1 MNDTPASGS
10 VKELLGGVFA
20 RLNPLE
26 GDFKRLDAELKG
38 LKSDLSE
45 IKILIQQRLTRGTDW
60 GVLLAAIGIILAIG
74 GQAVA
79 PMSER
84 ITKLELEIKETR
96 AVAAKVE
103 RMDERSRWL
112 EMIAVGD
119 LQMKSR

>member
-1 MNDTPASGS
+1 MSENPTTGS
-10 VKELLGGVFA
+10 VKEVLAQVFA

-38 LKSDLSE
+38 LSTALGE

-74 GQAVA
+74 GQSVA

-96 AVAAKVE
+96 TVAAKVE
-103 RMDERSRWL
+103 RLDERSRWL
-112 EMIAVGD
+112 EMIAVGPSFS
-119 LQMKSR
+119 QNR